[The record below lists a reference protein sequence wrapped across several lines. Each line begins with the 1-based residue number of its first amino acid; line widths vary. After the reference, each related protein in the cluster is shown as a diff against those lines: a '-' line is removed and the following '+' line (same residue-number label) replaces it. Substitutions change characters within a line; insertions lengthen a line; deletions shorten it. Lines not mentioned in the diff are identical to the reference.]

1 MRSCNGYGGR
11 AACIQALS
19 EIELYMINAAGDV
32 ETLSGTVAG
41 VTMRGRNTSDPVER
55 GLMMDCS
62 SLVKVPS
69 AD

>member
-1 MRSCNGYGGR
+1 
-11 AACIQALS
+11 
-19 EIELYMINAAGDV
+19 MINAAGDV